1 MYFYTVII
9 RSMED
14 ILVEKLETIKLKN
27 EEAFIAFNETFKSSF
42 AKKGTILEHPNS
54 VCKYLYIE
62 YP

>member
-1 MYFYTVII
+1 
-9 RSMED
+9 MED